1 MDPKGNSLGRIN
13 THSRHAIGNGSEVE
27 GKRWGRERESKHRG
41 VCVCPLGPRRLPR
54 VTTSEKQRIGRE
66 REREG
71 ERVSSWLAVN
81 IGQRRVNNSNV
92 GGQSKR
98 NSSRGRIFHESPKS
112 REFALRFD
120 DTRIVASNVNSV
132 PIPREVQLLD
142 LWTKEEE
149 EEEEE
154 VKEEGSILV
163 HEHAC
168 SLREGHTCAFRGR
181 TKETRRFGRDCNK
194 LHLKAVPSVRRHTF
208 VFLFP
213 LAPPFPSPPL
223 SLSLLTSHLLSYSFA
238 AVQTL

>member
-1 MDPKGNSLGRIN
+1 MRLETGVKLRGR
-13 THSRHAIGNGSEVE
+13 GGE
-27 GKRWGRERESKHRG
+27 GKENRNIV
-41 VCVCPLGPRRLPR
+41 VCACALLDLDACHVSPRRKNKGS
-54 VTTSEKQRIGRE
+54 VERE
-66 REREG
+66 RER

-213 LAPPFPSPPL
+213 LAPPFPPPL
-223 SLSLLTSHLLSYSFA
+223 SLSLLTSRLLSYSFA